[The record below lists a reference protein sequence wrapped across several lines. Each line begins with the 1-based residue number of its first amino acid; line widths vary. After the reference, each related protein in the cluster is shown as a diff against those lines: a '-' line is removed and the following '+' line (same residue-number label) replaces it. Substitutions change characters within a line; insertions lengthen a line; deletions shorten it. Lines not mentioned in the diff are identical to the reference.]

1 MKTYLIYSMAA
12 IAEIAGCYSFWAWLK
27 LGRPAWWVVPGVASL
42 VLFAYLLKLV
52 DASNAGRAYA
62 AYGAIYIAASIVW
75 LWLVEKQSPDLAD
88 MIGVSI
94 CMAGAAVILFGR
106 TWVR

>member
-42 VLFAYLLKLV
+42 VLFAYLLTLV
-52 DASNAGRAYA
+52 D

-94 CMAGAAVILFGR
+94 CMVGAAVILFGR